1 MGDIQHTGHTMEDM
15 EDMDIGEEKRG
26 PLMLNLSQLLMLRLM
41 PILGIPMDMVLD
53 TMVDTEVM
61 GILHT
66 GHTMED
72 MEDMEDM
79 DIGEERRDP
88 LTLNLSQLLMLML
101 NLGTLLM
108 VMVLDTLMVD
118 MADGVDMEDTVVGT
132 TMESNSITY
141 QKLRL
146 QDLSLMTLL

>member
-1 MGDIQHTGHTMEDM
+1 MEDM
-15 EDMDIGEEKRG
+15 EDMDIGEERRG

-41 PILGIPMDMVLD
+41 PILGILPMDMVLD

-61 GILHT
+61 DIQHT

-88 LTLNLSQLLMLML
+88 LMLNLSP
-101 NLGTLLM
+101 LLM

-118 MADGVDMEDTVVGT
+118 GGWGG
-132 TMESNSITY
+132 Y
-141 QKLRL
+141 GGYRGYG
-146 QDLSLMTLL
+146 